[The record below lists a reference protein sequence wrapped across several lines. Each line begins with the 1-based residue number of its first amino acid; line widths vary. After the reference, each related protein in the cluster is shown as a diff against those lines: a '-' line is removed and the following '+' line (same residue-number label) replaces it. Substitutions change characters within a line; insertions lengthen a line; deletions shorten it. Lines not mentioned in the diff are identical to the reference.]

1 MNMEMYVSG
10 DFDQQAR
17 VHNFTIIHPQRLKFW
32 ECDLQCNH
40 FAWRERKRDARRLS
54 VCGGRR
60 VWRILSKAQG
70 NRGRLKRIVMLCPC
84 ECLCTSEPLC
94 TQFVHVLTHREK
106 LCGCPSVS
114 MPGFLCICVCLFT
127 FMHLCFHMFLHMST
141 LHFLC
146 VWFKVTDDHKSLC
159 SVEKMEIKNSAA
171 TFVVK

>member
-1 MNMEMYVSG
+1 MYLVTLTNKQECIILLSST
-10 DFDQQAR
+10 R
-17 VHNFTIIHPQRLKFW
+17 SVLNFESVTSSAIILPG
-32 ECDLQCNH
+32 E
-40 FAWRERKRDARRLS
+40 RERERDARRLS

-60 VWRILSKAQG
+60 VWRILIKAQG

-94 TQFVHVLTHREK
+94 TQFVHVLPHREK

-146 VWFKVTDDHKSLC
+146 V
-159 SVEKMEIKNSAA
+159 
-171 TFVVK
+171 

>member
-1 MNMEMYVSG
+1 MYLVTLTNKQECIILLSST
-10 DFDQQAR
+10 R
-17 VHNFTIIHPQRLKFW
+17 SVLNFESVTSSAIILPG
-32 ECDLQCNH
+32 E
-40 FAWRERKRDARRLS
+40 RERDARRLS

-60 VWRILSKAQG
+60 VWRILIKAQG

-94 TQFVHVLTHREK
+94 TQFVHMLTHREK

-114 MPGFLCICVCLFT
+114 MPGFLCICVCRFT

-146 VWFKVTDDHKSLC
+146 V
-159 SVEKMEIKNSAA
+159 
-171 TFVVK
+171 

>member
-1 MNMEMYVSG
+1 MYLVTLTNKQECIILLSST
-10 DFDQQAR
+10 R
-17 VHNFTIIHPQRLKFW
+17 SVLNFESVTSSAIILPG
-32 ECDLQCNH
+32 E
-40 FAWRERKRDARRLS
+40 RERERDARRLS

-60 VWRILSKAQG
+60 VWRILIKAQG

-94 TQFVHVLTHREK
+94 TQFVHVLPHREK

-114 MPGFLCICVCLFT
+114 MPGFLCICVCRFT

-146 VWFKVTDDHKSLC
+146 V
-159 SVEKMEIKNSAA
+159 
-171 TFVVK
+171 

>member
-1 MNMEMYVSG
+1 MYLVTLTNKQECIILLSST
-10 DFDQQAR
+10 R
-17 VHNFTIIHPQRLKFW
+17 SVLNFESVTSSAIILPG
-32 ECDLQCNH
+32 E
-40 FAWRERKRDARRLS
+40 RERDAPRLS

-60 VWRILSKAQG
+60 VWRILIKAQG

-114 MPGFLCICVCLFT
+114 MPGFLCICVHRFT

-146 VWFKVTDDHKSLC
+146 V
-159 SVEKMEIKNSAA
+159 
-171 TFVVK
+171 

>member
-1 MNMEMYVSG
+1 MYLVTLTNKQECIILLSST
-10 DFDQQAR
+10 R
-17 VHNFTIIHPQRLKFW
+17 SVLNFESVTSSAIILPG
-32 ECDLQCNH
+32 E
-40 FAWRERKRDARRLS
+40 RERDARRLS

-60 VWRILSKAQG
+60 VWRILIKAQG

-84 ECLCTSEPLC
+84 ECLCTSEPPC

-114 MPGFLCICVCLFT
+114 MPGFLCICVRRFT

-146 VWFKVTDDHKSLC
+146 V
-159 SVEKMEIKNSAA
+159 
-171 TFVVK
+171 

>member
-1 MNMEMYVSG
+1 MYLVTLTNKQECIILLSST
-10 DFDQQAR
+10 R
-17 VHNFTIIHPQRLKFW
+17 SVLNFESVTSSAIILPG
-32 ECDLQCNH
+32 E
-40 FAWRERKRDARRLS
+40 RERDARRLS

-60 VWRILSKAQG
+60 VWRILIKAQG

-114 MPGFLCICVCLFT
+114 MPGFLCICVCRFT

-146 VWFKVTDDHKSLC
+146 V
-159 SVEKMEIKNSAA
+159 
-171 TFVVK
+171 

>member
-1 MNMEMYVSG
+1 MYLVTLTNKQECIILLSST
-10 DFDQQAR
+10 R
-17 VHNFTIIHPQRLKFW
+17 SVLNFESVTSSAIILPG
-32 ECDLQCNH
+32 E
-40 FAWRERKRDARRLS
+40 RERDAHRLS

-60 VWRILSKAQG
+60 VWRILIKAQG

-114 MPGFLCICVCLFT
+114 MPGFLCICVHRFT

-146 VWFKVTDDHKSLC
+146 V
-159 SVEKMEIKNSAA
+159 
-171 TFVVK
+171 

>member
-1 MNMEMYVSG
+1 MYLVTLTNKQECIILLSST
-10 DFDQQAR
+10 R
-17 VHNFTIIHPQRLKFW
+17 SVLNFESVTSSAIILPG
-32 ECDLQCNH
+32 E
-40 FAWRERKRDARRLS
+40 RERERDARRLS

-94 TQFVHVLTHREK
+94 TQFVHMLTHREK

-114 MPGFLCICVCLFT
+114 MPGFLCICVCRFT

-146 VWFKVTDDHKSLC
+146 V
-159 SVEKMEIKNSAA
+159 
-171 TFVVK
+171 

>member
-1 MNMEMYVSG
+1 MYLVTLTNKQECIILLSST
-10 DFDQQAR
+10 R
-17 VHNFTIIHPQRLKFW
+17 SVLNFESVTSSAIILPG
-32 ECDLQCNH
+32 E
-40 FAWRERKRDARRLS
+40 RERERDARRLS

-60 VWRILSKAQG
+60 VWRILIKAQG

-114 MPGFLCICVCLFT
+114 MPGFLCICVCRFT

-146 VWFKVTDDHKSLC
+146 V
-159 SVEKMEIKNSAA
+159 
-171 TFVVK
+171 

>member
-1 MNMEMYVSG
+1 MYLVTLTNKQECIILLSST
-10 DFDQQAR
+10 R
-17 VHNFTIIHPQRLKFW
+17 SVLNFESVTSSAIILPG
-32 ECDLQCNH
+32 E
-40 FAWRERKRDARRLS
+40 RERDARRLS

-60 VWRILSKAQG
+60 VWRILIKAQG

-114 MPGFLCICVCLFT
+114 MPGFLCICVRRFT

-146 VWFKVTDDHKSLC
+146 V
-159 SVEKMEIKNSAA
+159 
-171 TFVVK
+171 

>member
-1 MNMEMYVSG
+1 MYLVTLTNKQECIILLSST
-10 DFDQQAR
+10 R
-17 VHNFTIIHPQRLKFW
+17 SVLNFESVTSSAIILPG
-32 ECDLQCNH
+32 E
-40 FAWRERKRDARRLS
+40 RERDARRLS

-60 VWRILSKAQG
+60 VWRILIKAQG

-114 MPGFLCICVCLFT
+114 MPGFLCICVHRFT

-146 VWFKVTDDHKSLC
+146 V
-159 SVEKMEIKNSAA
+159 
-171 TFVVK
+171 